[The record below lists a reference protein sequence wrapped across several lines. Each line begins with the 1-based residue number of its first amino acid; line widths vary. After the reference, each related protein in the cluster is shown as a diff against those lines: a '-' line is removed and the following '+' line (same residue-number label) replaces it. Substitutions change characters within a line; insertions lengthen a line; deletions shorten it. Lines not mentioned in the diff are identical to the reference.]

1 MKVSLVD
8 VMNNKRHNVESV
20 DDYLNSFRQLKAGC
34 LTQILEHELV
44 QMVVVDLKFFIRKKL
59 VNQ

>member
-44 QMVVVDLKFFIRKKL
+44 QMVVVDHKFFIRKKL